1 MPRPRFGFDAEAH
14 ERHHGWRSLVFKL
27 AIGAVTT
34 WVVWRFGGWT
44 GLLVSLMLWARLLAD
59 ELMAGL
65 LMAWHALRGL
75 AFRPVQGRYYQFKG
89 HRIRVEDD
97 ELLRQ
102 RWLSVGDLS
111 RALGAPMPLPTL
123 RRRWPDGLRE
133 QRDGVYVLDDVA
145 MAWLAEQRDARAAR
159 FRQWVE
165 RDVWYPVRGRK
176 AGLIEARSP
185 EGAPEQHR

>member
-1 MPRPRFGFDAEAH
+1 
-14 ERHHGWRSLVFKL
+14 FKL

-97 ELLRQ
+97 DLL
-102 RWLSVGDLS
+102 
-111 RALGAPMPLPTL
+111 
-123 RRRWPDGLRE
+123 
-133 QRDGVYVLDDVA
+133 
-145 MAWLAEQRDARAAR
+145 
-159 FRQWVE
+159 
-165 RDVWYPVRGRK
+165 
-176 AGLIEARSP
+176 
-185 EGAPEQHR
+185 